1 MAGRR
6 TAQVG
11 LHDDG
16 DVTYAPLM
24 RVLTLNLWARS
35 GPYAVRQPLLRQG
48 IALLA
53 PDLLALQEVDFGPG
67 TGNQAE
73 DLLAPLGYDIA
84 YERRIGEN
92 VADPG
97 IAVASRHP
105 IVGRQLIELPHGGA
119 GVAARIQTSDGPFW
133 FCSAVPMPGWPGF
146 EGQREDEAVA
156 LDAAVADLAEGDEL
170 PPILAGDFDA
180 TPESASI
187 RFLTGQQSL
196 KGRSTVWYDAWAV
209 AGDGSPG
216 YTWSSD
222 NPYVAPFAAAVF
234 AQPVHHRRIDYLF
247 IGSPFRWRPRV
258 VVRSCQVVLTGGSQ
272 AAPSDH
278 YGVMA
283 DLDLN
288 GVALAGGRGLD
299 AWAETEAMLW
309 PR

>member
-1 MAGRR
+1 
-6 TAQVG
+6 
-11 LHDDG
+11 
-16 DVTYAPLM
+16 M

-35 GPYAVRQPLLRQG
+35 GPYAVREPLLREG
-48 IALLA
+48 LALLA
-53 PDLLALQEVDFGPG
+53 PDVVALQEVEHTPDAGS
-67 TGNQAE
+67 QAD
-73 DLLAPLGYDIA
+73 DLLGPLGYDVV

-105 IVGRQLIELPHGGA
+105 IAERRLIELPHGGA
-119 GVAARIQTSDGPFW
+119 AVAARIQTGDGSFW
-133 FCSAVPMPGWPGF
+133 FCSAVPMPGWPGM

-156 LDAAVADLAEGDEL
+156 LDAALTDLAEGDDL

-180 TPESASI
+180 TPEAASI
-187 RFLTGQQSL
+187 RFLAGQQSL
-196 KGRSTVWYDAWAV
+196 QGRSTVWYDAWTV
-209 AGDGSPG
+209 AGDGTPG
-216 YTWSSD
+216 FTWTSD

-234 AQPVHHRRIDYLF
+234 AQPVHHRRIDYVF
-247 IGSPFRWRPRV
+247 VGSPFRWKPRV
-258 VVRSCQVVLTGGSQ
+258 VVRSCEVVLVGDSH

-288 GVALAGGRGLD
+288 GIALGSGRGLET
-299 AWAETEAMLW
+299 WPQTEAMLW